1 MPQMTLAPV
10 GLSRRKPPNY
20 AYDTYASKAPTA
32 APKPNCQLKIEPAE
46 ELPIT
51 AAAAAAAAE
60 CGNRRPYFV
69 RFLLFLFCALLWQL
83 LPLKLT
89 SLQHPQIFTRADMRC
104 VCVCAF
110 DKHLVFVHL

>member
-51 AAAAAAAAE
+51 AVAAAAAAAE
-60 CGNRRPYFV
+60 CGNRR
-69 RFLLFLFCALLWQL
+69 
-83 LPLKLT
+83 
-89 SLQHPQIFTRADMRC
+89 H
-104 VCVCAF
+104 
-110 DKHLVFVHL
+110 